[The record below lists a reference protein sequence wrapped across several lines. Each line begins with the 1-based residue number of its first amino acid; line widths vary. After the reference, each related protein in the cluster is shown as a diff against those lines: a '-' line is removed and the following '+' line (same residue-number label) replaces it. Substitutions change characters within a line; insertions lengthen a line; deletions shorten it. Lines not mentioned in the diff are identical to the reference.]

1 MGTVPSLKEIALVFV
16 SPVVSTATNLVAVV
30 VVSDGGGDG
39 VCGDGVVVTG
49 APNKHISK
57 RINIKTRY
65 ALNTLKEALDKH

>member
-16 SPVVSTATNLVAVV
+16 SPVVVVGVLVAVV